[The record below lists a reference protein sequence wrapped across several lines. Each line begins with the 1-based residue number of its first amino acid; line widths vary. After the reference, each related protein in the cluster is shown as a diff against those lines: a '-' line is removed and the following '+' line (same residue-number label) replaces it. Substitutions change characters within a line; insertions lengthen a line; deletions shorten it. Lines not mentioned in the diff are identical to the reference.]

1 MYLAPNG
8 AQLVWTY
15 QTLNRNN
22 NNQIYNNEKEKELKN
37 VLKIQFTQVSYYEE
51 HSVFCCSCHAFSI
64 NLTKTKIFS
73 LNHQLKVQTT
83 GTYQDSLTDNSGLL
97 RPLYM

>member
-22 NNQIYNNEKEKELKN
+22 NNQIYNNEKEKEIKN
-37 VLKIQFTQVSYYEE
+37 NGLKIQFT
-51 HSVFCCSCHAFSI
+51 
-64 NLTKTKIFS
+64 
-73 LNHQLKVQTT
+73 
-83 GTYQDSLTDNSGLL
+83 
-97 RPLYM
+97 